1 MKNLF
6 NAPHPIPYQGSKRA
20 LAGKI
25 LDFFPN
31 NVETLIEPFAG
42 SAAISLAAAMTG
54 KAKRFR
60 VNDLNEPL
68 IDLWKKIVFYPQE
81 ITSEYEFLWKK
92 QKNDP
97 EDFYKKIR
105 EKFNQ
110 TKNPDYFLYLLARC
124 VKASVRYNTNGE
136 FNQSSDKRRLGTR
149 PTTMRE
155 NINYSSFLLKG
166 KTKFSS
172 LDYEDVLKDV
182 GPNDLIYMDPPYQGV
197 CGDRDNR
204 YLAGIH
210 IDEFI
215 EALEELNKKDSN
227 YIVSY
232 DGRTGDKTFGR
243 YLPEH
248 LKLYRIE
255 LCAGRSTQATLLG
268 RGDLTYESL
277 YLSSALSRC
286 LATSKRR
293 KELQNANMQLEFAGI
308 G

>member
-6 NAPHPIPYQGSKRA
+6 NMPHPIPYQGSKRV
-20 LAGKI
+20 LASKI

-54 KAKRFR
+54 KAKRFHI
-60 VNDLNEPL
+60 NDLNKPL
-68 IDLWKKIVFYPQE
+68 IDLWKKIVYCPQE
-81 ITSEYEFLWKK
+81 IISEYEFLWKK
-92 QKNDP
+92 QKYDP
-97 EDFYKKIR
+97 EDFYKIIR

-110 TKNPDYFLYLLARC
+110 TKKPNYFLYLLARC

-136 FNQSSDKRRLGTR
+136 FNQSPDKRRLGTR
-149 PTTMRE
+149 PATMRE
-155 NINYSSFLLKG
+155 NISYSSFLLKG

-172 LDYEDVLKDV
+172 LDYKDILEDV

-204 YLAGIH
+204 YLTGIR

-215 EALEELNKKDSN
+215 RVLEKLNKRNVN

-232 DGRTGDKTFGR
+232 DGRTGGKTFGR

-248 LKLYRIE
+248 LKLCRIE

-268 RGDLTYESL
+268 RDDLTYESL
-277 YLSSALSRC
+277 YLSPALNQY
-286 LATSKRR
+286 LATSKRQ
-293 KELQNANMQLEFAGI
+293 KELQNVNIQLEFVGI
-308 G
+308 R